1 MTSRLF
7 WLGSG
12 AATAVLG
19 WAVWAKTTGTG
30 MPGWLLEPSHTLR
43 GAVAVPEIDL
53 AVAASGLALLAGGV
67 LLLLE
72 RRRRLRQ

>member
-1 MTSRLF
+1 MTSRVF

-19 WAVWAKTTGTG
+19 WTVWAKATGTG
-30 MPGWLLEPSHTLR
+30 SGWLLEPYHTLR
-43 GAVAVPEIDL
+43 GAVAVPEINL
-53 AVAASGLALLAGGV
+53 AAAASGLALLAGGV

-72 RRRRLRQ
+72 RRRRQRQ